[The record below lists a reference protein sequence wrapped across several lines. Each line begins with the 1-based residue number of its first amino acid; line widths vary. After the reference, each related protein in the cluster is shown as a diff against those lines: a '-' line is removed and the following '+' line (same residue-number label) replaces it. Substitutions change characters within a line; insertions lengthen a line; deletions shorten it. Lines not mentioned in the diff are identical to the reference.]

1 MKKYAITILCDD
13 TDGGHYVDY
22 IGKTFLTREKAEE
35 QVKKSMQDE
44 IETLGDGYHI
54 SEYDDHQ
61 IENVYDMPIS
71 HYDIIELEDETDGVV
86 YNIFDYSNEQVVAS
100 LLFKDYM
107 DYDKRV
113 EVQSKIDEIK
123 DGLGEDWQYCEV
135 FDELHKF
142 YDFEE
147 LKVSEK
153 SFEI

>member
-13 TDGGHYVDY
+13 TDGTHYIDY
-22 IGKTFLTREKAEE
+22 VGKTFLTREEAEKS
-35 QVKKSMQDE
+35 VKKSMQDE
-44 IETLGDGYHI
+44 LETLGDGYHI
-54 SEYDDHQ
+54 NGNQIIIDD
-61 IENVYDMPIS
+61 IAVSTYN
-71 HYDIIELEDETDGVV
+71 IIELEDETDGVV
-86 YNIFDYSNEQVVAS
+86 YNVYDYSNGEVVAS

-113 EVQSKIDEIK
+113 EVQKKIYEIK
-123 DGLGEDWQYCEV
+123 NGLGEDWQYYEV

>member
-22 IGKTFLTREKAEE
+22 INKTFLTREKAEE
-35 QVKKSMQDE
+35 QVKKSIQDE
-44 IETLGDGYHI
+44 LETLGDGYHI

-61 IENVYDMPIS
+61 IENIYYMPIS
-71 HYDIIELEDETDGVV
+71 HYDVIELEDETEGVV
-86 YNIFDYSNEQVVAS
+86 YNVFDYSNEEVVAS
-100 LLFKDYM
+100 LLFKEYM

-113 EVQSKIDEIK
+113 EVQNKIDEIK
-123 DGLGEDWQYCEV
+123 DGLGEEWQYYEV